1 MVASIL
7 SVFTISKD
15 TDELGNE
22 IPVKPSF
29 GEGLVSHPNPY
40 KCRIVPRSLAATELL
55 RPVPNA

>member
-29 GEGLVSHPNPY
+29 GEGLVRYNSVVNA
-40 KCRIVPRSLAATELL
+40 RSIC
-55 RPVPNA
+55 